1 MVETIIILLIVGV
14 AGGVFYLMNR
24 GSGRKP
30 QHHTGAQHR
39 PKPANRKKR
48 THTKAKSLDQLKQD
62 KRIWGVEI
70 KTPGC
75 LEAYKLSREHYP
87 IDSAPVLPLPNCPAS
102 DCTCTYSGLTEHR
115 VRVRRIQ
122 GERRAKVRFDPKH
135 PDRRT
140 RKDRRRN
147 VDPWKDR
154 ER

>member
-14 AGGVFYLMNR
+14 AGMVFYWMNR

-30 QHHTGAQHR
+30 QHPAGAQRR
-39 PKPANRKKR
+39 PKPANKKR
-48 THTKAKSLDQLKQD
+48 ARAKVESLDQLKQN

-75 LEAYKLSREHYP
+75 LEAYKLSKVIYQ
-87 IDSAPVLPLPNCPAS
+87 INSAPALPLPNCPAS
-102 DCTCTYSGLTEHR
+102 NCTCTYSGLTEHR
-115 VRVRRIQ
+115 KRVQRTQ
-122 GERRAKVRFDPKH
+122 EERRDKVRFDPEH

-147 VDPWKDR
+147 ADLWKDR